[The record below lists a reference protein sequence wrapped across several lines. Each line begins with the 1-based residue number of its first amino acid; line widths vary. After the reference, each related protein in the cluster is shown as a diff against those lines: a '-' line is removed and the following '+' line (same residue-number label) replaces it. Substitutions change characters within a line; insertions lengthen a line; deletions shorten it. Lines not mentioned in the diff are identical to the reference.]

1 MEHWNLTEIDAP
13 AGTRDPVVLRQD
25 EGGRAILIAL
35 NAGQE
40 LGDHQVKEDAWLTVV
55 AGAVRVSSGGET
67 IDAGVGSLFRFDPD
81 ERHAVASESGAR
93 VLLFLAPFPGR
104 GHYRG
109 GGGEGTHPRHDEF

>member
-1 MEHWNLTEIDAP
+1 MEQWNLTEIDAP

-35 NAGQE
+35 NPGQQ

-55 AGAVRVSSGGET
+55 SGSVSVTADGQTVEGGA
-67 IDAGVGSLFRFDPD
+67 GSLFRFDAD
-81 ERHAVASESGAR
+81 ERHSIASDGGAR
-93 VLLFLAPFPGR
+93 VLLFLAPFPGE

-109 GGGEGTHPRHDEF
+109 G